1 MSELRTL
8 LQEAVFIRGS
18 NKYMSRSGKYY
29 KYDIDGKGRKEIDR
43 GEYVSALK
51 SKTSTGPVKHKT
63 QPIEQKPWNKERVG
77 YSLQDRDSSSFEE
90 ILVENTYKSE
100 FKNRGYDDEK
110 TAIETNVRRAR
121 NLVDRGEFGIRV
133 PENILGS
140 ILNDGRFKSQF
151 ETGSSGGYLNP
162 SVRSDFEYD
171 YLGVPQDIEDRKRP
185 IYGMLLDKREFPPLR
200 GKHYGSVVITLK
212 RENLEDRTTITFG
225 DSLDRR
231 HSLLPSEVTDIKPYS
246 IERLLDSKNDDP
258 YHDDFSSNYIELQYH
273 GGVSVEDIKEITFR
287 RKPEPFIIDQ
297 LESLGI
303 PWSCIRRV

>member
-1 MSELRTL
+1 MNKLRTL
-8 LQEAVFIRGS
+8 LQEAVFTRGS

-29 KYDIDGKGRKEIDR
+29 KYDTDGKGRKEIDR
-43 GEYVSALK
+43 EEYLSALK
-51 SKTSTGPVKHKT
+51 GKTSTGPVKHKT
-63 QPIEQKPWNKERVG
+63 QPIEPKPWNKERVG
-77 YSLQDRDSSSFEE
+77 YSIQDRDTSTLEE
-90 ILVENTYKSE
+90 VLMEDTYKFN
-100 FKNRGYDDEK
+100 FKYRGYDDEK
-110 TAIETNVRRAR
+110 TAREINVKRAR

-133 PENILGS
+133 PEEILGS

-151 ETGSSGGYLNP
+151 ETGSSRGYLNP

-171 YLGVPQDIEDRKRP
+171 YMGVPQDIEDRKRP

-200 GKHYGSVVITLK
+200 GRHYGPVVITLK

-231 HSLLPSEVTDIKPYS
+231 AYLLPSEVTDIKPYS

-258 YHDDFSSNYIELQYH
+258 YHDDISYDYIELQYH

-287 RKPEPFIIDQ
+287 RKPDPFIIDQ

-303 PWSCIRRV
+303 PWSYIRRV